1 SAASKGRIIIYNGQQ
16 WRPFLHVND
25 AARGFSVLLEAD
37 TDLVSGQ
44 IFNVGDNRLNLQ
56 LSDVSNIISKLIPT
70 TEVQC
75 IENGDRRNYRACFD
89 RVRTRVGFECEISV
103 EQGIA
108 EMYEAIRSLHISD
121 FDD

>member
-1 SAASKGRIIIYNGQQ
+1 
-16 WRPFLHVND
+16 
-25 AARGFSVLLEAD
+25 
-37 TDLVSGQ
+37 SGQ

-75 IENGDRRNYRACFD
+75 IENGDRRNYGACFD

-121 FDD
+121 FDDARFNNQVTTKAFAASPLAARSSLRVLTTLGQAQPASS